1 MPAPRTPTTGM
12 NDMETSLHRELKE
25 LYAGRAKAGQ
35 VEVRRGNYRID
46 AVAGDELVEIQHG
59 SLAAIRDKVRV
70 LLADHAVRVVKPLVA
85 GKLLVKRARRNG
97 PVVDRRLSP
106 KRSTILSLFDE
117 LVYFTKVFP
126 HPRLTLEVLL
136 VDVEEWRRPGHG
148 RRRRYRAGDFVVEDQ
163 KLLAVREVHT
173 FRTADDLRA
182 LVPGGLP
189 SPFDTGQLAEALG
202 VARWMAQR
210 VAYCFRE
217 TGAARQVGKRGNS
230 WLYEFTEAV
239 PRNSTS
245 AFARRRGA

>member
-1 MPAPRTPTTGM
+1 
-12 NDMETSLHRELKE
+12 METSLHRELKE
-25 LYAGRAKAGQ
+25 LYAARTQAGQ

-46 AVAGDELVEIQHG
+46 AVAGEELVEIQHG

-70 LLADHAVRVVKPLVA
+70 LLADHSVRVVKPLVA
-85 GKLLVKRARRNG
+85 AKLLVKRARRNG

-126 HPRLTLEVLL
+126 HPRLTLEVVL

-148 RRRRYRAGDFVVEDQ
+148 RRRRYRASDFVVEDQ
-163 KLLAVREVHT
+163 KLLAVLEVHS
-173 FRTADDLRA
+173 FRTANDLLA
-182 LVPGGLP
+182 LVPGDLP
-189 SPFDTGQLAEALG
+189 SPFDSGQLAEALS

-210 VAYCFRE
+210 VAYCLRE
-217 TGAARQVGKRGNS
+217 TGAARQVGKRGNAR
-230 WLYEFTEAV
+230 LYEFIAAV
-239 PRNSTS
+239 PRKTTS